1 MSVVLRNLKRVKKR
15 IELAAERAGRDPR
28 SIKLVAVTKEASI
41 ELIFQAIEAGHL
53 DFGENRAQDFLSKY
67 NALSQHS
74 INWHFIGYL
83 QRNKVKKVLGKVV
96 LIQSVDSLSLAQE
109 IESQASKLGLI
120 QEVLVEVNV
129 AGEASKHGLP
139 PNKVAAFLDQL
150 EALPHLKVKGLMTI
164 APWVKPVETRP
175 YFEKMRKLFE
185 REKNHREFFD
195 ILSMGMSND
204 FEVAVKEGS
213 TMVRIGSAIFKQEA
227 G

>member
-1 MSVVLRNLKRVKKR
+1 MSAVAQSLKRVK
-15 IELAAERAGRDPR
+15 EGVEQAARRAGRNPQNVR
-28 SIKLVAVTKEASI
+28 LVAVTKEAPL
-41 ELIFQAIEAGHL
+41 ELIMQAIEAGHL
-53 DFGENRAQDFLSKY
+53 DFGENRAQDFLLKHE
-67 NALSQHS
+67 ALLQHP

-96 LIQSVDSLSLAQE
+96 LIQSVDRFSLAQE
-109 IESQASKLGLI
+109 IEKQASKLGI
-120 QEVLVEVNV
+120 VQEVLVEVNI

-139 PNKVAAFLDQL
+139 PAQVAAFLDQI
-150 EALPHLKVKGLMTI
+150 EPFSHLKVRGLMTI
-164 APWVKPVETRP
+164 APWVKPAETRP

-185 REKNHREFFD
+185 REKTRREFFD

-204 FEVAVKEGS
+204 FEVAIEEGS